1 MRVRAELPVGYRPD
15 MPDKRTILA
24 TSGGLRPSGR
34 TYFEFSEL
42 TQFAVD
48 LAGVTGRAPRVCT
61 IATAV
66 GDNPFTMHNLAEA
79 AKVAGYEHT
88 HLQLFTMPNV
98 ADPAE
103 HLLQQDVIWVM
114 GGSVANL
121 LAVWRAHGLDDA
133 MRAAW
138 EAGVVL
144 TGVSAG
150 SICWHTGGT
159 TDSFGVDLRPVTNSL
174 GLLPYGNGVHYDAEE
189 RRRPLM
195 QQLVADGTLPESYCT
210 DNGAGVLYRGTEF
223 VEAVSEVDGAGAY
236 RLARTG
242 DAATETALP
251 IRRL

>member
-1 MRVRAELPVGYRPD
+1 MS
-15 MPDKRTILA
+15 DKRTILA
-24 TSGGLRPSGR
+24 TSGGVRAGER

-48 LAGVTGRAPRVCT
+48 LAGVTGRAPRMCT
-61 IATAV
+61 VSTAV
-66 GDNPFTMHNLAEA
+66 GDNPHVLHALAEA
-79 AKVAGYEHT
+79 AKVAGYEHS

-103 HLLQQDVIWVM
+103 HLLQQDVVWVM

-121 LAVWRAHGLDDA
+121 LAVWRVHGLDDA

-159 TDSFGVDLRPVTNSL
+159 TDSFGVDLRPVTNGL
-174 GLLPYGNGVHYDAEE
+174 GLLPYGNGVHYDGEA

-195 QQLVADGTLPESYCT
+195 QRLVADGTLPESYCT
-210 DNGAGVLYRGTEF
+210 DDGAGVLYRGTEF
-223 VEAVSEVDGAGAY
+223 VEAVSELDGAGAY
-236 RLARTG
+236 HLVRDE
-242 DAATETALP
+242 DAAVETELP

>member
-1 MRVRAELPVGYRPD
+1 MSYGHPMTAE
-15 MPDKRTILA
+15 RTILA
-24 TSGGLRPSGR
+24 TSGGVRPGER

-48 LAGVTGRAPRVCT
+48 LAGVTGRTPRVCT
-61 IATAV
+61 VATAV

-79 AKVAGYEHT
+79 AKVAGYDHS

-121 LAVWRAHGLDDA
+121 LAVWRVHGLDDA

-159 TDSFGVDLRPVTNSL
+159 TDSFGVNLRPVTNGL
-174 GLLPYGNGVHYDAEE
+174 GLLPYGNGVHYDGEE

-195 QQLVADGTLPESYCT
+195 QKLVGDGTLPESYCT
-210 DNGAGVLYRGTEF
+210 DNGAGILYRGTEF
-223 VEAVSEVDGAGAY
+223 AEAVSETDGAGAY
-236 RLARTG
+236 HLVRDG
-242 DAATETALP
+242 DTAVETELP

>member
-1 MRVRAELPVGYRPD
+1 MAVEP
-15 MPDKRTILA
+15 TILA
-24 TSGGLRPSGR
+24 TSGGLRPGDR

-61 IATAV
+61 VATAC
-66 GDNPFTMHNLAEA
+66 GDNPHTMHNLAEA
-79 AKVAGYEHT
+79 AKVAGYEHS

-103 HLLQQDVIWVM
+103 HLLAQDVIWVM

-121 LAVWRAHGLDDA
+121 LAVWRVHALDTA

-159 TDSFGVDLRPVTNSL
+159 TDSFGVELRPETGGL

-195 QQLVADGTLPESYCT
+195 QRLVANGTLPESYCS
-210 DNGAGVLYRGTEF
+210 DDGAGLLYRGTEL
-223 VEAVSEVDGAGAY
+223 VEAVSEKDGAGAY
-236 RLARTG
+236 HLTRDG
-242 DAATETALP
+242 DTAVETELP